1 MSGDT
6 LVFKVVETDDDLN
19 CEALRMYVF
28 YDHKFRKYGLRG
40 GYTTTN
46 TGTPA
51 NFSFYCNDKQDVCEY
66 LHTMFDQFDGLSF
79 ALVNYPDLPVTSDK
93 ITYNVLVDQDHRIN
107 EIIGFDHTKNAKISY
122 GRYLN
127 ILKNVYNNNM

>member
-28 YDHKFRKYGLRG
+28 YDHTSRTYGLRG
-40 GYTTTN
+40 GYTSTN
-46 TGTPA
+46 SGKPA
-51 NFSFYCNDKQDVCEY
+51 NFSFYCDDRNAVCEY
-66 LHTMFDQFDGLSF
+66 LHAMFDEFDGLTL

-93 ITYNVLVDQDHRIN
+93 ITYNVLMEQDHRIN
-107 EIIGFDHTKNAKISY
+107 EILGFDHTKNAKISY

-127 ILKNVYNNNM
+127 ILKNVYNDV